1 MKKNDMKIVAG
12 NIHPL
17 HLNRQKTKLG
27 EEAFRPL
34 HVIICGEGEKVMQ
47 SAFEL
52 NRAGMFVT
60 LLTPLTRLLPDEEP
74 AAIYQLRKLFEH
86 WGIRFMPDVQIQSVY
101 RSNEGVNLIYA
112 NAQSGISYCLQADML
127 LQL

>member
-1 MKKNDMKIVAG
+1 MKIVA
-12 NIHPL
+12 NNVHPL
-17 HLNRQKTKLG
+17 LQNRRKTMNG
-27 EEAFRPL
+27 EETFRPL

-60 LLTPLTRLLPDEEP
+60 VLTPLTKLLPDEEP

-86 WGIRFMPDVQIQSVY
+86 LGVRFMPDIQMQSVY

>member
-1 MKKNDMKIVAG
+1 MKIVTN

-17 HLNRQKTKLG
+17 LLNRKTTTSG

-34 HVIICGEGEKVMQ
+34 HVIICGKGEKVMQ

-60 LLTPLTRLLPDEEP
+60 ILTPLTTLLPDEEP

-86 WGIRFMPDVQIQSVY
+86 LGVRFMPDIQIQNVY

-112 NAQSGISYCLQADML
+112 NAQSGISYCLLADML